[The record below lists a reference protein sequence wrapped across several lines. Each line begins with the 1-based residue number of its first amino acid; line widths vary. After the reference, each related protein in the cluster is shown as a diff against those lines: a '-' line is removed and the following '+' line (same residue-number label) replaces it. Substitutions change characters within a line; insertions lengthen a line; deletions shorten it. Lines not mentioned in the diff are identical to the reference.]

1 MEISHARD
9 DYKRRF
15 YEIFGHIPNTSRC
28 MEDIII
34 FFRTNEE
41 HICLLRLLSRTA
53 DEHNVSFNK
62 NKTVLAS
69 HTGVFAGYVVSE
81 HGFCPNH
88 ALTQAIREFPQS
100 SNVTDLRSFFELCQQ
115 VGNFSPMIA
124 AASCHLPR
132 SSKKSSLGIGPQIT
146 KPHLSLQEQNWQ

>member
-1 MEISHARD
+1 
-9 DYKRRF
+9 
-15 YEIFGHIPNTSRC
+15 

-100 SNVTDLRSFFELCQQ
+100 SNVTDLRSFFWLCQQ

-132 SSKKSSLGIGPQIT
+132 SSKKTIAWDWTPDHEAAFVAARTELAIVPELAFYYQGHPTALFVNSASF
-146 KPHLSLQEQNWQ
+146 